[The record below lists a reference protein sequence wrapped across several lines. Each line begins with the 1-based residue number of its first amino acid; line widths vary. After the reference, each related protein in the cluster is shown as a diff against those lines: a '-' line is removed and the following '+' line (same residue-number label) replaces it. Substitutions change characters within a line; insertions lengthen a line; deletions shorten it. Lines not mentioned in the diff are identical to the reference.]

1 MATDDYLL
9 DAQIDQI
16 LRPINP
22 LRVKETQGNSY
33 VQAYEVRAHMA
44 RIFGIC
50 RWSSEVLEQR
60 CFTEREVTTKKGDPA
75 WQVGYHSV
83 VKVTVFSPNGTLL
96 ATYTE
101 GHAGGSTHPDLVEA
115 HGGAI
120 TNSES
125 YAFKRAAVM
134 ALLDQGGLSLYGKGS
149 KDSLVKR
156 TVMMEQG
163 WRPSDDPDIDHDA
176 TEVVEEQD
184 TDVKQEPKPDPRQKT
199 ERVQPEPIVGEI
211 DATVGAMSVPYGQA
225 DPDHEPTQVAFG
237 VSEPDTTEVALQF
250 IQRIKDGPKAQNQ
263 HMWKARLLAEMGR
276 AGVLGAKATDTLTLK
291 QYLDEAGYQ

>member
-44 RIFGIC
+44 RIFGVC
-50 RWSSEVLEQR
+50 RWSSEVIEQH
-60 CFTEREVTTKKGDPA
+60 CFLEREVTTKAGSPA

-83 VKVTVFSPNGTLL
+83 VKVTVYSPNGTLL

-101 GHAGGSTHPDLVEA
+101 GHAGGSTHPDPVEA

-149 KDSLVKR
+149 K
-156 TVMMEQG
+156 
-163 WRPSDDPDIDHDA
+163 PSDDADIDHDA
-176 TEVVEEQD
+176 AEVAEEQD
-184 TDVKQEPKPDPRQKT
+184 TDVRQDTEDKPDPRQSTGRVVAT
-199 ERVQPEPIVGEI
+199 EALPLNEEQAAQLAEV
-211 DATVGAMSVPYGQA
+211 DVPA
-225 DPDHEPTQVAFG
+225 
-237 VSEPDTTEVALQF
+237 DTTDVVLTF
-250 IQRIKDGPKAQNQ
+250 IQQIKDGPGDMNA
-263 HMWKARLLAEMGR
+263 HMWKARLMAQMAR
-276 AGVLGAKATDTLTLK
+276 DGVLAAKATPDLTLK
-291 QYLDEAGYQ
+291 QYLEQAGFR